1 MVSWG
6 EDGRAIIVQARRVA
20 KGLQVANSNSA
31 QRVTYCRQLLNG
43 GASDPGLVA
52 LSDLLADF
60 STDDR
65 HYWAGVFYT
74 LLLSDQQRRDQAA
87 YFTPPYLAN
96 AVLDLAGEF
105 GFDLKTHTALDPA
118 AGGAAFLS
126 TIAGRM
132 AAEGVDNES
141 ICSRLEGAEIDP
153 GLARIARI
161 LLAERLGLRRTTAV
175 KIAAKDALKASWEKA
190 FDLVVANPP
199 YGRVTADSLPND
211 RWRDVAHSGHI
222 NKYAVFTE
230 LSFRAAKD
238 GALVALVIPSSFR
251 TGPLYK
257 LMRTF
262 IREQGEVLTVGT
274 VGTRDD
280 VFVDVAQDVSVLL
293 VRKTSTPSKV
303 ATRFSHIGPGPKVE
317 VLADWSLPTDAN
329 EPWPTPSSVE
339 VAIGGA
345 TLADYGVTVRAGY
358 FVWNRQEDRLRDAA
372 GATTYPL
379 IWARNVRAGETCRPM
394 GKKGEKADF
403 VWFPNDEGPVVRE
416 PAVVLQRTTN
426 NKQPRRLVAAMV
438 DRSVIKRWRGFVSEN
453 HTIVLTGKRQADL
466 AAVCRLLNTEAVDQR
481 YRSLSGTAA
490 VSVQL
495 LRILDL
501 PPPATFA
508 AQTKLHADAD
518 TAAAAAY
525 AAASLAA
532 GARDVA

>member
-1 MVSWG
+1 L
-6 EDGRAIIVQARRVA
+6 E
-20 KGLQVANSNSA
+20 
-31 QRVTYCRQLLNG
+31 
-43 GASDPGLVA
+43 
-52 LSDLLADF
+52 LSKLLAVL

-65 HYWAGVFYT
+65 HYWVGVFYT

-96 AVLDLAGEF
+96 AVLDLACEF
-105 GFDLKTHTALDPA
+105 GFDLATHTALDPA

-132 AAEGVDNES
+132 SAAGVDTAS
-141 ICSRLEGAEIDP
+141 ICSRLEGAEIDR
-153 GLARIARI
+153 GLARISRM
-161 LLAERLGLRRTTAV
+161 LVAERLQLGKTSAV
-175 KIAAKDALKASWEKA
+175 KIAAMDALNAPWEHA

-199 YGRVTADSLPND
+199 YGRVTADSLPNE
-211 RWRDVAHSGHI
+211 RWREVAHSGHI

-230 LSFRAAKD
+230 LCFRAAKD

-262 IREQGEVLTVGT
+262 IRDQGEVLTVGT

-293 VRKTSTPSKV
+293 VRKTSTPTMV
-303 ATRFSHIGPGPKVE
+303 ATRFSNIGPGPKLE
-317 VLADWSLPTDAN
+317 ILADRALPADAN
-329 EPWPTPSSVE
+329 EPWPTPSSGD

-358 FVWNRQEDRLRDAA
+358 FVWNRQGDRLREAA
-372 GATTYPL
+372 DATTYPL
-379 IWARNVRAGETCRPM
+379 IWGRNVRAGEPCHPM

-403 VWFPNDEGPVVRE
+403 VWFPNNEGPVVRE

-426 NKQPRRLVAAMV
+426 NKQPRRLVGAMV
-438 DRSVIKRWRGFVSEN
+438 DKSVIGRWRGFVSEN
-453 HTIVLTGKRQADL
+453 HTIVLTAKRLRDL
-466 AAVCRLLNTEAVDQR
+466 SAVCRLLNTEAVDQR
-481 YRSLSGTAA
+481 YRRLSGTAA

-501 PPPATFA
+501 PPPSTFA
-508 AQTKLHADAD
+508 AESKLHADPEE
-518 TAAAAAY
+518 AAKAAY
-525 AAASLAA
+525 AAAPIAV